1 LLGSGQLEFSL
12 QVCRFQAPSNVI
24 SVTNSLEAK
33 VRYRENIPLAV
44 MSVIS
49 LAILLVF
56 GASETAL
63 RATQQQD
70 GGCAWSDEV
79 ASAR

>member
-1 LLGSGQLEFSL
+1 
-12 QVCRFQAPSNVI
+12 
-24 SVTNSLEAK
+24 LEAK

-63 RATQQQD
+63 RSMPQQD

-79 ASAR
+79 AAAYEVQ

>member
-1 LLGSGQLEFSL
+1 
-12 QVCRFQAPSNVI
+12 
-24 SVTNSLEAK
+24 LEAK
-33 VRYRENIPLAV
+33 VAYRENIPLAV

-63 RATQQQD
+63 RSMPQQD
-70 GGCAWSDEV
+70 GSCAWSEQV

>member
-1 LLGSGQLEFSL
+1 
-12 QVCRFQAPSNVI
+12 
-24 SVTNSLEAK
+24 

-56 GASETAL
+56 GTSEAAL
-63 RATQQQD
+63 HNVPQQD
-70 GGCAWSDEV
+70 GGCGWSEQI
-79 ASAR
+79 AAAR

>member
-1 LLGSGQLEFSL
+1 
-12 QVCRFQAPSNVI
+12 
-24 SVTNSLEAK
+24 LEAH

-63 RATQQQD
+63 RGSPQSD
-70 GGCAWSDEV
+70 GGCGWSEQV
-79 ASAR
+79 AAAR

>member
-1 LLGSGQLEFSL
+1 
-12 QVCRFQAPSNVI
+12 
-24 SVTNSLEAK
+24 LEAK

-63 RATQQQD
+63 RSMPQQD
-70 GGCAWSDEV
+70 GGCGWSDEV
-79 ASAR
+79 GAAP

>member
-1 LLGSGQLEFSL
+1 
-12 QVCRFQAPSNVI
+12 
-24 SVTNSLEAK
+24 LEAK

-63 RATQQQD
+63 RSAPQQD
-70 GGCAWSDEV
+70 GGCGWSDQV
-79 ASAR
+79 AAAR

>member
-1 LLGSGQLEFSL
+1 MRL
-12 QVCRFQAPSNVI
+12 
-24 SVTNSLEAK
+24 
-33 VRYRENIPLAV
+33 RENIPLAV

-63 RATQQQD
+63 RSTAQQN
-70 GGCAWSDEV
+70 GGCGTPEQV
-79 ASAR
+79 AVAR